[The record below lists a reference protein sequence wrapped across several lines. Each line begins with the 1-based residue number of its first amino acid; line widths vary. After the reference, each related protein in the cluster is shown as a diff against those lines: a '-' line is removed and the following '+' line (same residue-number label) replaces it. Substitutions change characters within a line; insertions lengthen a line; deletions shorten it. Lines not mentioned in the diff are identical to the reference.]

1 VRTAD
6 SYLDVAADFGDV
18 DAEYTALVDACALV
32 DRAAAVVSIVGADA
46 ATFLQGQVA
55 ADAAGLAPGDGAE
68 SLLLTPQGK
77 PVSCGYLLRL
87 ADDAFFFVVDRPTV
101 DETVAA
107 LRRFLLR
114 VDVEVTHRPDS
125 AVFSL
130 CGPGALDVA
139 GAAFGPVPDAPLSH
153 RGSEWADRVVRARDG
168 GLGGVHVLVTGDD
181 FTVED
186 AVAAGRTAVDAR
198 RVELVLPQFGVDWD
212 TTTIPHDAGVVP
224 RAVSLDKGCYV
235 GQELIERIH
244 SRGRAVRTPRSVRL
258 TDPTAP
264 IPAPGSVV
272 VADGDD
278 GAVREV
284 GVLTTTAR
292 CPQWDASGG
301 LGLLRSELS
310 PGDAVRV
317 GDAAAV
323 VV

>member
-1 VRTAD
+1 MRTAD
-6 SYLDVAADFGDV
+6 SYLDVAEDFGDR
-18 DAEYTALVDACALV
+18 DAEYAALVGGCGLV
-32 DRAAAVVSIVGADA
+32 DRASAVVSVVGADA

-55 ADAAGLAPGDGAE
+55 ADAVGLAPGDGVE

-77 PVSCGYLLRL
+77 PVACGYLLRL

-114 VDVEVTHRPDS
+114 VDVEVTHREDS

-130 CGPGALDVA
+130 CGPDAIDVA
-139 GAAFGPVPDAPLSH
+139 TAAFGPVPEAPLSH

-181 FTVED
+181 L
-186 AVAAGRTAVDAR
+186 AVDGAVPVGRAALDAR

-212 TTTIPHDAGVVP
+212 TSTIPHDAGVVP

-258 TDPTAP
+258 TDPAAAV
-264 IPAPGSVV
+264 PAPGSVV
-272 VADGDD
+272 VGVGDD
-278 GAVREV
+278 GADREV

-292 CPQWDASGG
+292 CPQWDAVGG

-310 PGDAVRV
+310 PGDEVRV
-317 GDAAAV
+317 GDAPGV